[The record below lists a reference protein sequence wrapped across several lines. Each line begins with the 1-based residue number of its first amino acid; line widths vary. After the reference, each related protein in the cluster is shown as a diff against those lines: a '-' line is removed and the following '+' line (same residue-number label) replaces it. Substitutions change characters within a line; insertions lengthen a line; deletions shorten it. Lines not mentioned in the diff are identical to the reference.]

1 MNLDFALILV
11 VVTLVTGLLWLLDI
25 AFFAPS
31 RKQKESQ
38 MVEEGFEEPTVNK
51 PYWAELSSS
60 IFPVLAA
67 VLILRSFLYD

>member
-31 RKQKESQ
+31 RKRKESK
-38 MVEEGFEEPTVNK
+38 MVEEGF
-51 PYWAELSSS
+51 
-60 IFPVLAA
+60 
-67 VLILRSFLYD
+67 